1 MEDELNAAV
10 VQRDNP
16 GSAYTFAG
24 EVTVRVEWYE
34 AKVLRK
40 TTATLQELSRVSI
53 F

>member
-1 MEDELNAAV
+1 MPPWSNEITREVLIH
-10 VQRDNP
+10 
-16 GSAYTFAG
+16 FAG